1 MDDRK
6 IINVVQRNLWSRGY
20 RVKVFS
26 DTNLGFDLLVE
37 GKFRVRVKAG
47 EKLGSSKGIDKFHVI
62 AGVEEGTGAF
72 KGKFRIVYHTHDE
85 GSHLS
90 PSHVFGLPMS
100 KDKTYGKK
108 EGRKKGGKKAAT
120 EGGKA

>member
-1 MDDRK
+1 MHEKK

-37 GKFRVRVKAG
+37 GKFRVRVKPN
-47 EKLGSSKGIDKFHVI
+47 EKRVSTEGVDVI

-72 KGKFRIVYHTHDE
+72 KGKFRIVYHTNG

-108 EGRKKGGKKAAT
+108 ESRKKGGKKAAAKGS
-120 EGGKA
+120 EA

>member
-1 MDDRK
+1 MHDK
-6 IINVVQRNLWSRGY
+6 EFIKVVQRNLWSRGY
-20 RVKVFS
+20 RVQTFS

-37 GKFRVRVKAG
+37 GKFRVRVKAN
-47 EKLGSSKGIDKFHVI
+47 EKRVSTEGVDVI
-62 AGVEEGTGAF
+62 AGVEEGKGAF
-72 KGKFRIVYHTHDE
+72 KGKFRIVYHTNE
-85 GSHLS
+85 GTHLS

-108 EGRKKGGKKAAT
+108 EGKEGRKKGGKKAAT